1 MIYVGIDVASEK
13 HDICIMSEEGEI
25 FGKKFQIKNSKAE
38 YEKLLSKIED
48 AKKLFKDSNVR
59 IGIESTGVY
68 SSSITNFLAK
78 LGTVEVVYINPV
90 LTNMFEHSE
99 VVHYAKTDKID
110 AEGICNFLQQKKRRL
125 YTYTA
130 PSYHVQEAKSL
141 GRELNGINKN
151 LNSEINHLTSLMHA
165 IFPEFFEVFPKIRSN
180 LTLSLLE
187 KYPTPV
193 DYKCKRISTILN
205 FGQKVSK
212 GHFTEEQAKKLKKL
226 ADNSI
231 GTYTSVDS
239 EIIKSSIQTIKLLYK
254 QKTKLIKIMT
264 GIVKENCPLLLSIPG
279 IGGNIGCTIYGE
291 IGEISNYHTADA
303 LVAFSGINPLVYESG
318 KFKAK
323 NTMISKKGSAY
334 LRNALIQAS
343 RIIVKFDP
351 VFKAFYEKKRAEGK
365 RYNNSINHVAKKL
378 TRVIHS
384 LMKNNCNFLATATN

>member
-13 HDICIMSEEGEI
+13 HDICIMSEDGEI
-25 FGKKFQIKNSKAE
+25 FGKGFQIKNSKAD

-78 LGTVEVVYINPV
+78 LGTVEVIYINPV

-141 GRELNGINKN
+141 GRELNSINKS
-151 LNSEINHLTSLMHA
+151 LNSEINHLTASIHA

-187 KYPTPV
+187 KYPTPK
-193 DYKCKRISTILN
+193 DYKGRRISTIFS
-205 FGQKVSK
+205 FGYKVSK
-212 GHFTEEQAKKLKKL
+212 GHFTEKQAKKLKEL

-231 GTYTSVDS
+231 GSYTSIDS
-239 EIIKSSIQTIKLLYK
+239 KVIEVAVQRIKLLYK

-264 GIVKENCPLLLSIPG
+264 EIVKKHCPLLLSIPG
-279 IGGNIGCTIYGE
+279 IGGNIGCTMYGE
-291 IGEISNYHTADA
+291 IGEISNYHTSDA

-343 RIIVKFDP
+343 RIIVKHDP
-351 VFKAFYEKKRAEGK
+351 TFKAFYEKKRAEGK
-365 RYNNSINHVAKKL
+365 RYNNTINHVAKKL

-384 LMKNNCNFLATATN
+384 LMKNNRNYLSANA

>member
-1 MIYVGIDVASEK
+1 MLK
-13 HDICIMSEEGEI
+13 R
-25 FGKKFQIKNSKAE
+25 
-38 YEKLLSKIED
+38 LL
-48 AKKLFKDSNVR
+48 
-59 IGIESTGVY
+59 
-68 SSSITNFLAK
+68 
-78 LGTVEVVYINPV
+78 
-90 LTNMFEHSE
+90 
-99 VVHYAKTDKID
+99 
-110 AEGICNFLQQKKRRL
+110 QKKK
-125 YTYTA
+125 
-130 PSYHVQEAKSL
+130 Q
-141 GRELNGINKN
+141 
-151 LNSEINHLTSLMHA
+151 
-165 IFPEFFEVFPKIRSN
+165 
-180 LTLSLLE
+180 
-187 KYPTPV
+187 
-193 DYKCKRISTILN
+193 
-205 FGQKVSK
+205 
-212 GHFTEEQAKKLKKL
+212 KKL

-291 IGEISNYHTADA
+291 ICEISNYHTADA

-384 LMKNNCNFLATATN
+384 LMKNNSNFLVQATN